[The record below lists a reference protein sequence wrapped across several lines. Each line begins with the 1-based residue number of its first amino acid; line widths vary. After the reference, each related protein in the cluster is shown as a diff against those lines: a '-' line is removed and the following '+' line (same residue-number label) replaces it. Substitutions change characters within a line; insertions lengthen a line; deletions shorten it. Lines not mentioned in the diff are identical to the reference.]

1 MLFQVHLYRT
11 DRNTEEIR
19 LQHNSSYIQQKQL
32 EHIPFISIKEWGVGG
47 EFNIA
52 NPILVTTLP
61 IDVHDIYKVLK

>member
-47 EFNIA
+47 ELNIT

-61 IDVHDIYKVLK
+61 IDVHDIYKVLE